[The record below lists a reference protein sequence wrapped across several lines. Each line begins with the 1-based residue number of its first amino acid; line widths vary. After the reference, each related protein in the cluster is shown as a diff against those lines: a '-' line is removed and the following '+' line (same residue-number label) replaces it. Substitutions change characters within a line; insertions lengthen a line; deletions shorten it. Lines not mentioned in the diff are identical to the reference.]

1 MHGRIPPLSAMNDSR
16 TIAYFSME
24 IGIAP
29 EIPTYSGGLG
39 VLSGD
44 TIRSAADIGLPMVGV
59 SLLYRKGFFKQTL
72 DASGWQHE
80 GPVEWPVEEHFTLA
94 EPRVFVVVEGRAV
107 CVRAWTRDVV
117 GVGGRR
123 VPLVLLDTDMP
134 GNDEVD
140 RGITYHLYGGDQ
152 RYRLCQEVVLGLGG
166 MRMLRALGYDR
177 INRYHMN
184 EGHPALLTL
193 DLLEEQAMQLAAEP
207 SSGIVVSAVRDRC
220 VFTTHTPV
228 AAGHDAFE
236 MGLFEHVA
244 GTRAAELA
252 RGAGA
257 GESVVNMTRLA
268 MNLSH
273 YTNGVAKKHGEVSR
287 AMLGNPA
294 VDAITNG
301 IHAPTWACRPMAELF
316 DRVAPL
322 WRQDSAELR
331 RVAEAPDRDLVAAHW
346 RAKHELLER
355 VQAISG
361 VKLDRGAFT
370 IGFARRATG
379 YKRPDLV
386 LSEPERLAR
395 IARDA
400 GPVQI
405 VFAGKAHPRDG
416 QGKEIIAR
424 IHSSIA
430 SLKGK
435 VEAVF
440 LPNYGMELGGLITA
454 GVDLWLNNPEPPLEA
469 SGTSGMKAA
478 LNGVPSLS
486 TLDGW
491 WIEGCLE
498 GRTGWAIAPET
509 GEDRNDLH
517 AGIMYEKLERAILP
531 VFYQRPEAWAGVM
544 RNCIAING
552 AYFNTQRMVEQYAA
566 RAYLG

>member
-1 MHGRIPPLSAMNDSR
+1 MDKPC

-44 TIRSAADIGLPMVGV
+44 TIRSAADIGIPMVAV

-72 DASGWQHE
+72 DGAGWQHE
-80 GPVEWPVEEHFTLA
+80 GPVEWPVEEHFQLA
-94 EPRVFVVVEGRAV
+94 EPRVFVVIEGRTV

-123 VPLVLLDTDMP
+123 VPLVMLDTDVL
-134 GNDEVD
+134 GNDEID

-166 MRMLRALGYDR
+166 MRMLRALGYTGIR
-177 INRYHMN
+177 VHHMN
-184 EGHPALLTL
+184 EGHAALLTL
-193 DLLEEQAMQLAAEP
+193 DLLEEEATRLGGKPGDEN
-207 SSGIVVSAVRDRC
+207 VREAVRRRC

-236 MGLFEHVA
+236 VGLFEHVA
-244 GTRAAELA
+244 GAKAAELA
-252 RGAGA
+252 GAAGAGA
-257 GESVVNMTRLA
+257 GVVNMTRLA
-268 MNLSH
+268 MDLSR
-273 YTNGVAKKHGEVSR
+273 YTNGVAKKHGAVSR
-287 AMLGNPA
+287 EMLGNPA

-301 IHAPTWACRPMAELF
+301 VHPPTWACGPMAELF
-316 DRVAPL
+316 DRLAPL
-322 WRQDSAELR
+322 WRGDSAELR
-331 RVAEAPDRDLVAAHW
+331 RMGAAPERDLVAAHW
-346 RAKHELLER
+346 RAKRELHDR
-355 VQAISG
+355 VREIAG
-361 VKLDRGAFT
+361 LGLDPGTFT

-379 YKRPDLV
+379 YKRPDLI
-386 LSEPERLAR
+386 LSDPERLAKVGTGV
-395 IARDA
+395 
-400 GPVQI
+400 GPVQL
-405 VFAGKAHPRDG
+405 VFAGKALPRDG
-416 QGKEIIAR
+416 QGTEIIAR
-424 IHSSIA
+424 IVSA
-430 SLKGK
+430 AAGLRGK
-435 VEAVF
+435 VEVVF
-440 LPNYGMELGGLITA
+440 LPDYGMELGRLITA

-498 GRTGWAIAPET
+498 GRTGWAIAPES
-509 GEDRNDLH
+509 GEDKNDLH
-517 AGIMYEKLERAILP
+517 AGIMYEKLEKTILP
-531 VFYQRPEAWAGVM
+531 MFYQRPNEWAAVM

-552 AYFNTQRMVEQYAA
+552 AYFSTQRMVEQYAA